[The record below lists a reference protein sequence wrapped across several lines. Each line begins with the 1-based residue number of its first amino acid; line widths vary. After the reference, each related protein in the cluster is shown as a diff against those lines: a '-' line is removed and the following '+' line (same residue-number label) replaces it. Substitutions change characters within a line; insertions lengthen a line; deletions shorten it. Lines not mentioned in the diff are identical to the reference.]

1 MVFLAILL
9 SLSFVTVT
17 KGKDFQ
23 FVKNMEKFVKDM
35 ENKKETEP
43 FVVYNANTGDRV
55 VSSQDDI
62 GILFIL
68 IVGICHEI

>member
-23 FVKNMEKFVKDM
+23 FVKDMEKFVKDM

-43 FVVYNANTGDRV
+43 FAVFDANTGHRV
-55 VSSQDDI
+55 VNSQDNK
-62 GILFIL
+62 GILFLLIL
-68 IVGICHEI
+68 I

>member
-1 MVFLAILL
+1 MRTMVFLAILL

-23 FVKNMEKFVKDM
+23 FVKDMEKFVKDM

-43 FVVYNANTGDRV
+43 FAVFDANTGHRV
-55 VSSQDDI
+55 VSSRDDK
-62 GILFIL
+62 GILFLLIL
-68 IVGICHEI
+68 I